1 MSNDTRTELEKECS
15 QVILKKNKPNLVMYC
30 FILAYIAA
38 TFKEI
43 GNKVLEYNVL
53 YLKFDKSKAFSLALL
68 PLSQTFNEILI
79 IY

>member
-1 MSNDTRTELEKECS
+1 
-15 QVILKKNKPNLVMYC
+15 MYC

-53 YLKFDKSKAFSLALL
+53 YLKFDKSKTFSLALL